1 MSELLPNSQLLE
13 EIPPAVWQA
22 LNHRAMGE
30 NWGKAAELAG
40 IHVRTLKKYK
50 DLPECVKFVQD
61 QCQASLRQGN
71 NYVMQ
76 KIPLVLKRLVKT
88 ALDDNERAYSRN
100 NASDIL
106 LRYVYQQEEL
116 RAQRIKTEIIEQKI
130 AALEGGK
137 TINLF

>member
-1 MSELLPNSQLLE
+1 MSVVPTDNQLQ
-13 EIPPAVWQA
+13 EIPAAVFQA
-22 LNHRAMGE
+22 ITHHVHGE
-30 NWGKAAELAG
+30 SWGKAAELAG

-116 RAQRIKTEIIEQKI
+116 REQRIKTEIIEQKI

-137 TINLF
+137 TINLY

>member
-1 MSELLPNSQLLE
+1 
-13 EIPPAVWQA
+13 
-22 LNHRAMGE
+22 MGE

-116 RAQRIKTEIIEQKI
+116 REQRIKTEIIEQKI

-137 TINLF
+137 TINLY

>member
-1 MSELLPNSQLLE
+1 MSVVPSDNQLQ
-13 EIPPAVWQA
+13 EIPAAVFQA
-22 LNHRAMGE
+22 ITHHVHGE
-30 NWGKAAELAG
+30 SWGKAAELAG
-40 IHVRTLKKYK
+40 IHVRNHKKYK

-116 RAQRIKTEIIEQKI
+116 IEQRIKTEII
-130 AALEGGK
+130 
-137 TINLF
+137 